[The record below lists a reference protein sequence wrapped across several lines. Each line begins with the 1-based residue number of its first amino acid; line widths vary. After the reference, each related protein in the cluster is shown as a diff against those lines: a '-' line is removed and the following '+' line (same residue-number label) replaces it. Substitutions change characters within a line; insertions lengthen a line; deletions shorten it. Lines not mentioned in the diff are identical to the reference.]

1 MMMMMMM
8 IMMMMMR
15 AYKCKIFIHQ
25 SKHLK
30 IGRQITKPISF
41 LYFLLVKFSA
51 ERADK
56 NIFKTDLVKNE
67 I

>member
-1 MMMMMMM
+1 
-8 IMMMMMR
+8 MMR

-30 IGRQITKPISF
+30 IGRQITKLISF